1 MSKKYSAKNNYERQR
16 SNALYL
22 LNDNIEDYDNL
33 QEYIKSKIEEKD
45 KISDLKRE
53 QMRKVVNY
61 LFCIPPD
68 FEKAKQHGEAQQ
80 LRWATN
86 SIDIIENRWIWWD
99 RILPEYTKRI
109 SLCDSPSKLIE
120 HGDGFPLLFQ
130 SLKFMGSLFVV
141 KFIML
146 GLFALIG
153 K

>member
-1 MSKKYSAKNNYERQR
+1 MKKTKSKKSKKDSAKNNYERQR

-33 QEYIKSKIEEKD
+33 QEYIKSKIEEKE

-80 LRWATN
+80 LR
-86 SIDIIENRWIWWD
+86 
-99 RILPEYTKRI
+99 
-109 SLCDSPSKLIE
+109 
-120 HGDGFPLLFQ
+120 
-130 SLKFMGSLFVV
+130 
-141 KFIML
+141 
-146 GLFALIG
+146 
-153 K
+153 